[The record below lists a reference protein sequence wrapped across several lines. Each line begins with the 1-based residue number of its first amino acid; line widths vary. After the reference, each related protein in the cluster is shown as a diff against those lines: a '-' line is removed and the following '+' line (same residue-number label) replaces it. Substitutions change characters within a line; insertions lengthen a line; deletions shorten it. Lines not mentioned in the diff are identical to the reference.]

1 MKINF
6 ATPLVDLYDNPL
18 KLDEKT
24 DLTLG
29 TAACEALLSSYQG
42 EDNLSGNEKADRWAI
57 AISIKRAN
65 GPLEISRENIDK
77 LKELIGKR
85 FPAMV
90 VGQAFDLLAK
100 EAE

>member
-6 ATPLVDLYDNPL
+6 STPLVDLYDTPL
-18 KLDEKT
+18 KLDDKT

-29 TAACEALLSSYQG
+29 TASCEALLSTYQG

-65 GPLEISRENIDK
+65 GPLEVTRENIDK

-85 FPAMV
+85 FPPIV

-100 EAE
+100 TAE

>member
-1 MKINF
+1 MKIDF
-6 ATPLVDLYDNPL
+6 STQLVDLYDGNL

-24 DLTLG
+24 NLTLG
-29 TAACEALLSSYQG
+29 VAACEALLSSYPG
-42 EDNLSGNEKADRWAI
+42 EDNLSGNEKADRWAL
-57 AISIKRAN
+57 AISIKRSN
-65 GPLEISRENIDK
+65 GPLEISRENVDK

-100 EAE
+100 EAV